1 MNQTIRPATPGHILL
16 TQFLEP
22 NGISQTAL
30 ATHTGWTRKHVNQ
43 LCRGKVT
50 VTIDSALILAKVLGT
65 DPDLWLSLQR
75 TLICGMHYIQK
86 TGAAGLKRLVLF
98 TSAWRPKR

>member
-1 MNQTIRPATPGHILL
+1 MNQTIRPATPGHVLL

-65 DPDLWLSLQR
+65 DPDLWLSLQKNVDLWDALHSEDR
-75 TLICGMHYIQK
+75 RGRIEKARPFHQYM
-86 TGAAGLKRLVLF
+86 AA
-98 TSAWRPKR
+98 